1 MAVQAPDATTRH
13 AGLDAG
19 ASPLRPASEVMD
31 LERLGRLHAT
41 RISFIRTLMRKVMR
55 LCWDIECVRFDLD
68 ANGYG
73 TVIYR
78 IRTEEHTYNF
88 VLFSQYLDDSE
99 RSDRVI
105 ANAWDCAFALV
116 QGDVD
121 EERLEAL
128 RQNLPK
134 QEAGRCD
141 PSVLILSRANRSVR
155 NFESVVDALA
165 AGRQPDPQQIAR
177 VGYLYRTTA
186 VYGNGKFGLADYP
199 KIRNWGDFG
208 LPFSAQMFTVY
219 LLRHFSIKQVEHIAA
234 ARAPETAVEMDPRLQ
249 RYLGIGN
256 STGLGMAPFLIS
268 HPKLINQW
276 LLMRETA
283 LARCVAEAADR
294 ERWGRLLELIARA
307 AQHTRETWVDD
318 ERQKRENATLIE
330 QLCEAYGW
338 LENQDPDSGRFL
350 WKELSDYARAHWSYE
365 TQELLHALII
375 ELYPEQVDELER
387 YMGADEY
394 YDLVPDMTLDQLSSV
409 IETHYDWALAYDFDH
424 PDSQYYFWYRSAEKE
439 EPRLGVRGQ
448 DQGDDREMPLDI
460 ARQVRRC
467 YDKLQA
473 YRGEYGDRISVVEF
487 LLEYPQLKA
496 VVRRVQSMSRTSYG
510 EIRAN
515 LLDRYILPMDL
526 LRCKLSFFGVTKFDP
541 RSDRWVRITL
551 FQGAP
556 LVEDIGRPFADD
568 WFLPT
573 MPTLESTEP
582 MA

>member
-1 MAVQAPDATTRH
+1 MPVQAPDATKLH
-13 AGLDAG
+13 AGSNAG
-19 ASPLRPASEVMD
+19 PSPLRPASEVMD

-78 IRTEEHTYNF
+78 IRTEEFTYNF
-88 VLFSQYLDDSE
+88 VLFAQYLDDSE

-121 EERLEAL
+121 EARLEAL
-128 RQNLPK
+128 RANLPK

-165 AGRQPDPQQIAR
+165 AGRQPDPEQFAR

-234 ARAPETAVEMDPRLQ
+234 TRSPETAVKMDERLQ

-283 LARCVAEAADR
+283 LARCLAEAADR
-294 ERWGRLLELIARA
+294 ARWGRLLELIARA

-318 ERQKRENATLIE
+318 ARQQRENATLVE
-330 QLCEAYGW
+330 QLCQAYGW
-338 LENQDPDSGRFL
+338 LEHQDPQSGRFL
-350 WKELSDYARAHWSYE
+350 WQELSEYARAHWSYE
-365 TQELLHALII
+365 TQELLHSLII
-375 ELYPEQVDELER
+375 ELYPEQVDELEL
-387 YMGADEY
+387 YMGAKED
-394 YDLVPDMTLDQLSSV
+394 YDLVPDMTLEKLASV
-409 IETHYDWALAYDFDH
+409 IETHYDWALTYDFDD
-424 PDSQYYFWYRSAEKE
+424 PQAQYYFWYRSAEKE

-467 YDKLQA
+467 YDKLNA
-473 YRGEYGDRISVVEF
+473 YRSEFGDRVSVVEF

-496 VVRRVQSMSRTSYG
+496 IVRRVQSMARTSYG

-515 LLDRYILPMDL
+515 LLDRHVLPMDL

-573 MPTLESTEP
+573 MPTLESTESP
-582 MA
+582 A